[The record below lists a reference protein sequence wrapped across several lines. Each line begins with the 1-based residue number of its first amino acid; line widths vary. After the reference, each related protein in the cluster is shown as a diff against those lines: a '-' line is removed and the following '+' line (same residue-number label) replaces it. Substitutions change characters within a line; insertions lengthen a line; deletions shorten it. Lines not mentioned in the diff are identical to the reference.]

1 MFQSLGAKTFIL
13 PTPVFLVGT
22 YDHTGRPNI
31 MTAAWGGI
39 CASQPPSIA
48 VSIRKSRWTYNAILE
63 RKSFTINIPSRKLA
77 AQSDFAGMHSGRDTD
92 KFTALNLTPTPA
104 EHVDAPG
111 IAECPVIVE
120 LTLSHTLELGSHTQF
135 IGEIM
140 DVKVDSA
147 CMREDGLP
155 DPALIDP
162 LLFAPLVQEYW
173 AISQFEARAFSAGHA
188 LTHSANSWVGNVG
201 EEKGTFWE
209 ESPLLPSPHLPSSAK
224 TFSFIES
231 PIHGFLL
238 CPKNPASWKYFS
250 QIAVFIKTPEYTNVA
265 RASSFLSDGTA
276 AERFAQVESLEERR
290 ARATLQFLGGKS
302 RRGVLTVRGF
312 PFPSPNSSSVLSP
325 TAIVQTSAAP
335 PRRDTTYTRQNPQAP
350 ASWLR

>member
-13 PTPVFLVGT
+13 PTPVFLVCT
-22 YDHTGRPNI
+22 YDHTGPPNI

-92 KFTALNLTPTPA
+92 KFTALNLTPVPA

-155 DPALIDP
+155 D
-162 LLFAPLVQEYW
+162 
-173 AISQFEARAFSAGHA
+173 R
-188 LTHSANSWVGNVG
+188 
-201 EEKGTFWE
+201 
-209 ESPLLPSPHLPSSAK
+209 
-224 TFSFIES
+224 
-231 PIHGFLL
+231 
-238 CPKNPASWKYFS
+238 
-250 QIAVFIKTPEYTNVA
+250 
-265 RASSFLSDGTA
+265 
-276 AERFAQVESLEERR
+276 
-290 ARATLQFLGGKS
+290 KS
-302 RRGVLTVRGF
+302 VV
-312 PFPSPNSSSVLSP
+312 
-325 TAIVQTSAAP
+325 
-335 PRRDTTYTRQNPQAP
+335 
-350 ASWLR
+350 

>member
-31 MTAAWGGI
+31 MNAAWGGI

-92 KFTALNLTPTPA
+92 KFTALNLTPVPA

-188 LTHSANSWVGNVG
+188 LTHSAV
-201 EEKGTFWE
+201 
-209 ESPLLPSPHLPSSAK
+209 
-224 TFSFIES
+224 
-231 PIHGFLL
+231 
-238 CPKNPASWKYFS
+238 
-250 QIAVFIKTPEYTNVA
+250 
-265 RASSFLSDGTA
+265 
-276 AERFAQVESLEERR
+276 
-290 ARATLQFLGGKS
+290 LG
-302 RRGVLTVRGF
+302 
-312 PFPSPNSSSVLSP
+312 
-325 TAIVQTSAAP
+325 
-335 PRRDTTYTRQNPQAP
+335 
-350 ASWLR
+350 

>member
-92 KFTALNLTPTPA
+92 KFTALNLTPVPA

-188 LTHSANSWVGNVG
+188 LTHSP
-201 EEKGTFWE
+201 TPP
-209 ESPLLPSPHLPSSAK
+209 PLILQRLFPLSNPPSAVF
-224 TFSFIES
+224 TM
-231 PIHGFLL
+231 
-238 CPKNPASWKYFS
+238 PKNHSPMTIPF
-250 QIAVFIKTPEYTNVA
+250 QIQRWSSKNARIHERI
-265 RASSFLSDGTA
+265 RASSLSHPT
-276 AERFAQVESLEERR
+276 ELPP
-290 ARATLQFLGGKS
+290 GGLPTSRKS
-302 RRGVLTVRGF
+302 
-312 PFPSPNSSSVLSP
+312 
-325 TAIVQTSAAP
+325 
-335 PRRDTTYTRQNPQAP
+335 
-350 ASWLR
+350 

>member
-63 RKSFTINIPSRKLA
+63 RKSFT
-77 AQSDFAGMHSGRDTD
+77 GRDTD
-92 KFTALNLTPTPA
+92 KFTALNLTPVPA

-188 LTHSANSWVGNVG
+188 LTHSAV
-201 EEKGTFWE
+201 
-209 ESPLLPSPHLPSSAK
+209 
-224 TFSFIES
+224 
-231 PIHGFLL
+231 
-238 CPKNPASWKYFS
+238 
-250 QIAVFIKTPEYTNVA
+250 
-265 RASSFLSDGTA
+265 
-276 AERFAQVESLEERR
+276 
-290 ARATLQFLGGKS
+290 LG
-302 RRGVLTVRGF
+302 
-312 PFPSPNSSSVLSP
+312 
-325 TAIVQTSAAP
+325 
-335 PRRDTTYTRQNPQAP
+335 
-350 ASWLR
+350 

>member
-92 KFTALNLTPTPA
+92 KFTALNLTPVPA

-173 AISQFEARAFSAGHA
+173 AISQFEARAFS
-188 LTHSANSWVGNVG
+188 
-201 EEKGTFWE
+201 
-209 ESPLLPSPHLPSSAK
+209 LPPHPLPSSFK
-224 TFSFIES
+224 DFSLYRIPHPQYS
-231 PIHGFLL
+231 L
-238 CPKNPASWKYFS
+238 CPR
-250 QIAVFIKTPEYTNVA
+250 ITP
-265 RASSFLSDGTA
+265 
-276 AERFAQVESLEERR
+276 
-290 ARATLQFLGGKS
+290 
-302 RRGVLTVRGF
+302 
-312 PFPSPNSSSVLSP
+312 P
-325 TAIVQTSAAP
+325 
-335 PRRDTTYTRQNPQAP
+335 
-350 ASWLR
+350 

>member
-1 MFQSLGAKTFIL
+1 
-13 PTPVFLVGT
+13 
-22 YDHTGRPNI
+22 
-31 MTAAWGGI
+31 MTIPAAWGGI

-92 KFTALNLTPTPA
+92 KFTALNLTPVPA

-188 LTHSANSWVGNVG
+188 LTHSAV
-201 EEKGTFWE
+201 
-209 ESPLLPSPHLPSSAK
+209 
-224 TFSFIES
+224 
-231 PIHGFLL
+231 
-238 CPKNPASWKYFS
+238 
-250 QIAVFIKTPEYTNVA
+250 
-265 RASSFLSDGTA
+265 
-276 AERFAQVESLEERR
+276 
-290 ARATLQFLGGKS
+290 LG
-302 RRGVLTVRGF
+302 
-312 PFPSPNSSSVLSP
+312 
-325 TAIVQTSAAP
+325 
-335 PRRDTTYTRQNPQAP
+335 
-350 ASWLR
+350 